1 MTLIGPDFVSV
12 AKACG
17 ILGIDGEELVYHLCA
32 GQVQV
37 FAKNPPEV
45 VAFPPGERGESGE
58 ILKDASGSVIP
69 VKLSPFCRLK
79 ELREVEPGRLTASET
94 IVISAAGTEVETLSS
109 ARDVRLNDIRFKRS
123 DLDAILN
130 PPPDEPTETPE
141 EVVDRL
147 RRLGKDS
154 KTIATEVDRV
164 FINQNRVTHEHLGYL
179 LGSGGVET
187 EAAKIKR
194 AKRARGLAK

>member
-1 MTLIGPDFVSV
+1 MKLIGPDFVNAS
-12 AKACG
+12 KACE

-94 IVISAAGTEVETLSS
+94 IVISATGTEVETLSS
-109 ARDVRLNDIRFKRS
+109 VRDVRLNDIRFKRS
-123 DLDAILN
+123 ELDAILN
-130 PPPDEPTETPE
+130 PIPDEPTETPE
-141 EVVDRL
+141 EVVTRL
-147 RRLGKDS
+147 QRMGRGDKDIS
-154 KTIATEVDRV
+154 TEIDRV
-164 FINQNRVTHEHLGYL
+164 FIGKNRVTHKRLGDL
-179 LGSGGVET
+179 LGCGRMET
-187 EAAKIKR
+187 EDAKIKR